1 MPATLTTAEIAA
13 AHHVSIRTAQRWAQ
27 QGKIYAVKVSGR
39 WHFPIPAHLN
49 DYKPTQVEKARE
61 AIEQHAILPTKRP
74 GLYTAVS
81 SDGTTTY
88 LVHASGCTCPA
99 GQRGKYR
106 CYHRAA
112 VNLIEAARAA
122 A

>member
-88 LVHASGCTCPA
+88 LVHSATCSCPA
-99 GQRGKYR
+99 GQRGRK
-106 CYHRAA
+106 CYHTAA
-112 VNLIEAARAA
+112 VAILDAARPAA
-122 A
+122 

>member
-74 GLYTAVS
+74 GIYTAVS

-88 LVHASGCTCPA
+88 LVAAEMCTCPA
-99 GQRGKYR
+99 AKHNRR

-112 VNLIEAARAA
+112 VTLLEATRQAA
-122 A
+122 